1 MSLLSVVSFL
11 FIWLLF
17 NVDELTS
24 DHVDGCGENRQLDA
38 AAEFVEVEV
47 DDEELGSVTSL

>member
-11 FIWLLF
+11 FLF

-24 DHVDGCGENRQLDA
+24 DHVDGCGEKCQLDA

-47 DDEELGSVTSL
+47 EDEELGSVTSL